1 MIREPYLA
9 GTWYPA
15 AREDLSKCIEKYS
28 LSGCTKTDVVGVIS
42 PHAGYIYSGSV
53 AGAVFC
59 RIRFS
64 NTCIIIGPNHSG
76 SGKPFGITTEGRWNT
91 PLGEASID
99 SVLAKAI
106 FKSSSYLGEDNDD
119 PHKKENSIELQLPFL
134 QYFKPGVKIVPI
146 LLSHARPDVYE
157 EIGRALVQGLRETG
171 EEAIIVASSD
181 MTHYEPQE
189 KAKAKD
195 RLAIEAIVSLD
206 ADELVRLIARHN
218 ISMCGYAPVI
228 SLITAARELGAQKAE
243 LVKYQTSGDS
253 SGDYSSVVGYAGI
266 IISK

>member
-1 MIREPYLA
+1 MIREAAVA
-9 GTWYPA
+9 GQFYPGWPEELKETIGYMTS
-15 AREDLSKCIEKYS
+15 REEAKI
-28 LSGCTKTDVVGVIS
+28 DVVGVIS
-42 PHAGYIYSGSV
+42 PHAGYIYSGPV
-53 AGAVFC
+53 AGAVFS
-59 RIRFS
+59 RIKF
-64 NTCIIIGPNHSG
+64 TGTFILIGPNHRG
-76 SGKPFGITTEGRWNT
+76 EGKPFSITSTGRWRT
-91 PLGEASID
+91 PLGEVGINAELAGAILKASGHLEED
-99 SVLAKAI
+99 TLAQRNEH
-106 FKSSSYLGEDNDD
+106 SLEV
-119 PHKKENSIELQLPFL
+119 QVPFL
-134 QYFKPGVKIVPI
+134 QYFMPGVKIVPI

-181 MTHYEPQE
+181 MTHYEPHE

-195 RLAIEAIVSLD
+195 RLAIDAILKLD

-228 SLITAARELGAQKAE
+228 SLITAARELGARKAE